1 MAWNE
6 SARRCGFARDAEALI
21 EDLLARTPKVLESL
35 AGRLPRGFPG
45 KVAAPILEG
54 LQRAAR
60 RLEA

>member
-1 MAWNE
+1 MA
-6 SARRCGFARDAEALI
+6 SEA
-21 EDLLARTPKVLESL
+21 DVAQTTV
-35 AGRLPRGFPG
+35 GFPG